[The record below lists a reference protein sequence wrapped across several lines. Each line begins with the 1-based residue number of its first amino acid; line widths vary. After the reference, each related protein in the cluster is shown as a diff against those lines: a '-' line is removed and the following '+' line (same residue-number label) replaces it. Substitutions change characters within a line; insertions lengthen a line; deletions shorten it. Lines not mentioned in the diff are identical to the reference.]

1 MKKWI
6 ALLLSLCMLLSTA
19 ALAETATEEVPAAET
34 AVAADTMDDATVLAT
49 LYGEDITWAQVAP
62 IYEELVIYYGPY
74 YDLAD
79 PANVNLFRAVAL
91 DTFITQ
97 KVVNHKA
104 TELGMTLTDEEKT
117 EAETTAQ
124 TAWDN
129 AIADYIA
136 NNEGATEADA
146 VAYYNQQG
154 YSPEKLKADYVA
166 YATEDKVRQTI
177 VQDVVVTDEEVET
190 LYQELVATDKEL
202 YGSDVSAYVNY
213 NGYVDQMAMYAM
225 YYGTES
231 NLDYAWY
238 RPAGFRLVK
247 HILLP
252 VDETLMSNYQGL
264 QAQYEEQLTAE
275 EGEAV
280 PAEGEA
286 APAEGEA
293 APAEEEAAAEP
304 VTQTQVDE
312 AKAAIL
318 DSVSGTV
325 LEIEEKLANGANFDE
340 LMAEYSMDYQEGGA
354 NAYEVSVAST
364 LTYVPEFV
372 EAAFSVENPGE
383 HSAPYISAYGVHIVL
398 YVEDIPEGP
407 IEMTDAQRELKR
419 DQLLTARQDEVYTTT
434 VEGWIAEAGVVYTG
448 VIPSLEEILAE
459 QATEDE
465 IPVEEPAEETA
476 VEETTEEAPAEETPA
491 EETPAE
497 ETTEE
502 APAEEVPAE

>member
-19 ALAETATEEVPAAET
+19 ALAETATEEVPAADT
-34 AVAADTMDDATVLAT
+34 AVAADTLDDAAVLAT
-49 LYGEDITWAQVAP
+49 VYGEDITWGDIAP
-62 IYEELVIYYGPY
+62 FYEELVIYYGPY

-104 TELGMTLTDEEKT
+104 VELNMTLTDEEKT
-117 EAETTAQ
+117 AAETEAQ
-124 TAWDN
+124 TAWDS
-129 AIADYIA
+129 AIADYVA
-136 NNEGATEADA
+136 NNEGATEEDA
-146 VAYYNQQG
+146 VAYYNEQG
-154 YSPEKLKADYVA
+154 HSPESLKADYVT
-166 YATEDKVRQTI
+166 YATEEKVRQTI

-190 LYQELVATDKEL
+190 LYQELVAGDKEL
-202 YGSDVSAYVNY
+202 YGNDVSAYVNY

-225 YYGTES
+225 YYGTE
-231 NLDYAWY
+231 NNMDYAWY

-264 QAQYEEQLTAE
+264 QAQFEEQLTAE
-275 EGEAV
+275 ETT
-280 PAEGEA
+280 EGET
-286 APAEGEA
+286 APTEGET
-293 APAEEEAAAEP
+293 AAEP
-304 VTQTQVDE
+304 VTQAQVDE

-318 DSVSGTV
+318 DSVSDTV
-325 LEIEEKLANGANFDE
+325 VEINDKLANGANFDD
-340 LMAEYSMDYQEGGA
+340 LMAEYSLDYQEGGA

-372 EAAFSVENPGE
+372 EAAFSVENPGDV
-383 HSAPYISAYGVHIVL
+383 SAPYISAYGVHIVL

-419 DQLLTARQDEVYTTT
+419 DQLLAARQDELYTTT

-448 VIPSLEEILAE
+448 VIPSLEEILSA

-465 IPVEEPAEETA
+465 VP
-476 VEETTEEAPAEETPA
+476 VEETTEETA
-491 EETPAE
+491 AE

-502 APAEEVPAE
+502 TTAEEVPAE